1 MDSTIEEIGYYA
13 ECLVGLTIPPRSSL
27 YKTGDLQVIE
37 EPVRL
42 VIHDEGFR
50 EMSLFQQRKD
60 VLVVGNVVID
70 VGIAGKN
77 DGNLIILAEPQE
89 FQVVGS
95 RMHFMSCRHQTA
107 GIDFQQSVILLGSEH
122 DGLEKEFGRAIAR
135 MGDDMGPRIA
145 DGGNHALGVLFR
157 RATLPAEFM
166 DACDAEIQTMLVVVF
181 VEVERTLGVKNVQL
195 GSQQKT
201 QAVDHARNDMEIA
214 EMDGMAGAWNAGSML
229 CDSQDLQPFLFGGG
243 DHLL

>member
-13 ECLVGLTIPPRSSL
+13 ECLVGLTIPLRSFL
-27 YKTGDLQVIE
+27 HKTFDSQVIE
-37 EPVRL
+37 EPVGL

-50 EMSLFQQRKD
+50 EMSLFQQGED

-70 VGIAGKN
+70 VGIAGEN
-77 DGNLIILAEPQE
+77 DGNLIILAESQE
-89 FQVVGS
+89 LQVVGS
-95 RMHFMSCRHQTA
+95 RMHFMPCRHQTA

-145 DGGNHALGVLFR
+145 DGGNHALGVLFQ

-195 GSQQKT
+195 GSQQET

-214 EMDGMAGAWNAGSML
+214 EMDGMAGAWNAGSMF
-229 CDSQDLQPFLFGGG
+229 CDSQDLQPFLPGGG

>member
-77 DGNLIILAEPQE
+77 DGNLIILAESQE

-135 MGDDMGPRIA
+135 MGDDMVQGLRIA
-145 DGGNHALGVLFR
+145 AIMPWVFSSGVPPFQQSSWMPAMR
-157 RATLPAEFM
+157 RSRQ
-166 DACDAEIQTMLVVVF
+166 C
-181 VEVERTLGVKNVQL
+181 
-195 GSQQKT
+195 S
-201 QAVDHARNDMEIA
+201 
-214 EMDGMAGAWNAGSML
+214 
-229 CDSQDLQPFLFGGG
+229 
-243 DHLL
+243 